1 MHLIEHIEHLFALH
15 GSTPYD
21 DDRREAVS
29 QLEHALQCA
38 QLAEWAQAD
47 APLIVAALLHDIG
60 HFVDDPDE
68 FAHVDDTHEDRAVP
82 LLARAFDERVT
93 QPVRLHVMAK
103 RYLVRVDPGYVDAL
117 SPASVHSLGLQGGP
131 MSAEEAERFA
141 ALPYAHAAVRL
152 RRWDDLAKV
161 PGRQTPSLGYYLSF
175 AEQLC
180 QPQPVLLAKSFR
192 QAIAV

>member
-1 MHLIEHIEHLFALH
+1 MHLIEHIERLFVLH

-21 DDRREAVS
+21 DDRREPVS
-29 QLEHALQCA
+29 QLAHALQCA

-60 HFVDDPDE
+60 HFVDDADA
-68 FAHVDDTHEDRAVP
+68 FAHADDAHEDRAVP

-103 RYLVRVDPGYVDAL
+103 RYLVRVDPGYGDAL

-131 MSAEEAERFA
+131 MSADEAARFE
-141 ALPYAHAAVRL
+141 ALPHARDAVRL
-152 RRWDDLAKV
+152 RRWDDLAKT
-161 PGRQTPSLGYYLSF
+161 PGRQTPSFAYYLSF

-180 QPQPVLLAKSFR
+180 LPQPVLLAKSFR
-192 QAIAV
+192 LAPCA